1 METQTWNE
9 VLAQLDQVM
18 KEMENE
24 DVSLEE
30 SFRLYKE
37 GMNMLKICNEKIDT
51 VEKKMLILDGEG
63 NEHEF

>member
-1 METQTWNE
+1 METQTLNE